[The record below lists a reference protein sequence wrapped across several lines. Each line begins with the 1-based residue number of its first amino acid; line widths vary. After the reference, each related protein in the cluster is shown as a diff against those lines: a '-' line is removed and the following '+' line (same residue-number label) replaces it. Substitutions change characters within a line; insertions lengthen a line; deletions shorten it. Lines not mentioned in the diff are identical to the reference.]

1 MHTVIKFDRKAWL
14 KLCIHMN
21 AELRKNEK
29 NNFGKDFFK
38 LINNV
43 RKHRD
48 IKLVTTEERRSYL
61 KVIPENLLALEM
73 KKTQIFMNKPVY
85 IGLLMLEISKIVMY
99 EFWYDYVKPKNG
111 EKAKICYMDIDSF
124 MVYIKTKNIYGY
136 IAKDVETRFDTSV
149 YELDRLLFKEKIRK
163 KLV

>member
-1 MHTVIKFDRKAWL
+1 MHP
-14 KLCIHMN
+14 
-21 AELRKNEK
+21 
-29 NNFGKDFFK
+29 
-38 LINNV
+38 
-43 RKHRD
+43 
-48 IKLVTTEERRSYL
+48 Y
-61 KVIPENLLALEM
+61 ENLLALEM

-85 IGLLMLEISKIVMY
+85 IGLLMLEISKIVMH

-111 EKAKICYMDIDSF
+111 EKAKLCYMDIDSF

-163 KLV
+163 KWV